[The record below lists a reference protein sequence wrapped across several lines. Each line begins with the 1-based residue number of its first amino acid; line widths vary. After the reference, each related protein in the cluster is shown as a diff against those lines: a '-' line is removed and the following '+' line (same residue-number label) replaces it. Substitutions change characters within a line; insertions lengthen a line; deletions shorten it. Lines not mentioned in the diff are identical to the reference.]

1 MLSGKGTVL
10 ISQKQNEHLTYQI
23 YDSKPEYI
31 QILNQAALDLG
42 YDSLLNYL
50 KKNSNS
56 IEFNGKLLY
65 ACTDELM
72 DPKENCSLM
81 ISEDY
86 QLFFFTELND
96 QKNSQAEKGLEL
108 SPLPK
113 TKKAYEIL
121 LEFQQGENLIIP
133 SHTDPNNDD
142 YCLGLSYYSPE
153 GEASGELW
161 YDFTKNTSGTFQGLA
176 EEYFFTNNTD
186 SNIYNHS
193 GRKYGFYISQDDLS
207 IRYLEREGALD
218 ESQLSA
224 WREEI
229 KEKSLLYFLGLQHVE
244 SVHGSYSRRSAFIF
258 NSKNELIMHYRT
270 TEIGASHISDYIRIR
285 LNNHLERIGENF
297 SNIKILLADGDHNA
311 QTYIPHE
318 AFSDE
323 RLNSYGFH
331 FILRPVSKRVS
342 SPLIKTEDTAEAGSN
357 SSALNLFVQLQSQNA
372 EGLAASKLVKDLKKK
387 LFLLNPLSI
396 LSGFWRYKS
405 NPQELFTRIKNNIS
419 ILSLN
424 NEAKSGKR
432 EFEFRLDELNLHK
445 NNQSKN
451 LQVRDFLLNKKN
463 LENFPHKSLINLIT
477 EPFTEKGFAQANPVP
492 SSPILIY
499 IKDFRI
505 NLKEI
510 YKGYST
516 YILDEGT
523 VAERTSSRS
532 RRTNDRSVLGVHEDH
547 EDDENA
553 EIGVWQQCHEEY
565 QERILAELNQDE
577 IHKQSQNK
585 KRLYLKTR
593 KNIKV
598 LNTEPEAFLD
608 IKDELIILNIEE
620 KNQLKQE
627 KNNSHLKFDTEI
639 IYPKA
644 FCESSLDENQ
654 RKETEF
660 LLAKLLFGFDT
671 NHKLSSPYGLR
682 SEHPITG
689 ETKFHHGVDYNALRE
704 QIIYA
709 PLDLKIC
716 QGNYNKELGNY
727 LIAEVLNLE
736 TSTARELQLSLPES
750 NQGTREKLYILC
762 AHLNEIPSYKEDQII
777 LKNSPLCKAGSTGLS
792 TAPHLHFE
800 TRFAK
805 DWGLYFEAISV
816 DPIIVFYYLLNRE

>member
-23 YDSKPEYI
+23 YDHKPEYI
-31 QILNQAALDLG
+31 QTLNQAALDLG
-42 YDSLLNYL
+42 YESLLGYL
-50 KKNSNS
+50 KKNSSS
-56 IEFNGKLLY
+56 IEFNGQVLY
-65 ACTDELM
+65 TCTEELM
-72 DPKENCSLM
+72 DLKANSKLM

-86 QLFFFTELND
+86 QLFFFTELDD
-96 QKNSQAEKGLEL
+96 QKNPQAEKGVEL

-121 LEFQQGENLIIP
+121 LEFQQGKNLIIP
-133 SHTDPNNDD
+133 SHTDPNDDD

-161 YDFTKNTSGTFQGLA
+161 HDLHSQ
-176 EEYFFTNNTD
+176 EYFFTNNTD

-218 ESQLSA
+218 EFQLSA

-258 NSKNELIMHYRT
+258 NSENKLIMHYRT

-285 LNNHLERIGENF
+285 LNDHLERIGENL
-297 SNIKILLADGDHNA
+297 SDIKILLADGDHNA
-311 QTYIPHE
+311 QTHIPDE

-331 FILRPVSKRVS
+331 FILRPFTHRASLPVA
-342 SPLIKTEDTAEAGSN
+342 KTENITETNPPGVFKS
-357 SSALNLFVQLQSQNA
+357 
-372 EGLAASKLVKDLKKK
+372 SKLVKNLQKK
-387 LFLLNPLSI
+387 LALLNPTSI
-396 LSGFWRYKS
+396 LSGFWRYKNNS
-405 NPQELFTRIKNNIS
+405 QELFTRIKNNIS

-424 NEAKSGKR
+424 SEGDSGKR
-432 EFEFRLDELNLHK
+432 EFEFRLDDLNLNIRT

-451 LQVRDFLLNKKN
+451 LQARDFLLNKKN

-477 EPFTEKGFAQANPVP
+477 EPFTEKGFAQLNSVSNLPTV
-492 SSPILIY
+492 IY
-499 IKDFRI
+499 IKDFKI

-516 YILDEGT
+516 YVLDEQY
-523 VAERTSSRS
+523 
-532 RRTNDRSVLGVHEDH
+532 H
-547 EDDENA
+547 
-553 EIGVWQQCHEEY
+553 
-565 QERILAELNQDE
+565 ERILPEVNQDG

-585 KRLYLKTR
+585 KRLYLKTT
-593 KNIKV
+593 KNIKI
-598 LNTEPEAFLD
+598 LNTESKAASI
-608 IKDELIILNIEE
+608 IKDELTILNIEE
-620 KNQLKQE
+620 RSGQKQE
-627 KNNSHLKFDTEI
+627 KNNSHLRFDNQI
-639 IYPKA
+639 IYPEA
-644 FCESSLDENQ
+644 FFQSTLDGHQ

-660 LLAKLLFGFDT
+660 SLAKLLFGFDT
-671 NHKLSSPYGLR
+671 NHKLTSAYGLR
-682 SEHPITG
+682 SRHPITG
-689 ETKFHHGVDYNALRE
+689 ETKFHHGIGYNALRE

-727 LIAEVLNLE
+727 LIAELLNLQ
-736 TSTARELQLSLPES
+736 TSSARELQLPLPES
-750 NQGTREKLYILC
+750 NQETYESLYILC
-762 AHLNEIPSYKEDQII
+762 AHLNEIPGYKKDQII
-777 LKNSPLCKAGSTGLS
+777 LKNSPLCKAGNTGIS

-805 DWGLYFEAISV
+805 NWDLYFEARSI
-816 DPIIVFYYLLNRE
+816 DPIIVFYYLLIKN

>member
-23 YDSKPEYI
+23 YDHKPEYI
-31 QILNQAALDLG
+31 QTLNQAAVDLG
-42 YDSLLNYL
+42 YDSLISYL
-50 KKNSNS
+50 KKNSSS
-56 IEFNGKLLY
+56 IEFNGQVLY
-65 ACTDELM
+65 TCTEELM
-72 DPKENCSLM
+72 DLKANSELM

-142 YCLGLSYYSPE
+142 YCLGLSYYSSE

-161 YDFTKNTSGTFQGLA
+161 HDLYSQ
-176 EEYFFTNNTD
+176 EYFFSNNTE

-207 IRYLEREGALD
+207 IRYLEREGELD
-218 ESQLSA
+218 ESQLNA

-229 KEKSLLYFLGLQHVE
+229 KERSLLYFLGLQHVE

-285 LNNHLERIGENF
+285 LNNHLGRLGENF
-297 SNIKILLADGDHNA
+297 SDIKILLADGDHNA

-331 FILRPVSKRVS
+331 FILRPFKKIASP
-342 SPLIKTEDTAEAGSN
+342 PLIKTEDTTEAGSPKI
-357 SSALNLFVQLQSQNA
+357 FQNTKA
-372 EGLAASKLVKDLKKK
+372 RGLAASKLVKDLKKK
-387 LFLLNPLSI
+387 LVLLNPLSI
-396 LSGFWRYKS
+396 FSGFWRYKS
-405 NPQELFTRIKNNIS
+405 NPQELFTRIKNNIL

-445 NNQSKN
+445 NNQSKD
-451 LQVRDFLLNKKN
+451 LQVRNFLLNKKN

-477 EPFTEKGFAQANPVP
+477 EPFTGEGFAQANPVS

-499 IKDFRI
+499 IEDFKI

-510 YKGYST
+510 YKDYST
-516 YILDEGT
+516 YVLDE
-523 VAERTSSRS
+523 
-532 RRTNDRSVLGVHEDH
+532 H
-547 EDDENA
+547 
-553 EIGVWQQCHEEY
+553 Y
-565 QERILAELNQDE
+565 QERILAEVNQDE

-598 LNTEPEAFLD
+598 LNTEPEAVSG
-608 IKDELIILNIEE
+608 IKEGLIILNIEE

-644 FCESSLDENQ
+644 FYESSLDENQ

-671 NHKLSSPYGLR
+671 NHKLTSPYGLR

-689 ETKFHHGVDYNALRE
+689 EAKFHHGVDYNALRE
-704 QIIYA
+704 QTIYA

-716 QGNYNKELGNY
+716 QGNYNEELGNY
-727 LIAEVLNLE
+727 LIAEVLNLQ
-736 TSTARELQLSLPES
+736 TSTACELQLPLFES

-762 AHLNEIPSYKEDQII
+762 AHLNEIPSYKKDQII

-805 DWGLYFEAISV
+805 MWDLYFEARSI
-816 DPIIVFYYLLNRE
+816 DPIIVFCYLVN

>member
-23 YDSKPEYI
+23 YDHKPEYI
-31 QILNQAALDLG
+31 QTLNQAALDLG
-42 YDSLLNYL
+42 YESLLGYL
-50 KKNSNS
+50 KKNSSS
-56 IEFNGKLLY
+56 IEFNGQVLY
-65 ACTDELM
+65 TCTEELM
-72 DPKENCSLM
+72 DLKANSKLM

-86 QLFFFTELND
+86 QLFFFTELDD
-96 QKNSQAEKGLEL
+96 QKNPQAEKGLEV

-121 LEFQQGENLIIP
+121 LEFQQGKNLIIP
-133 SHTDPNNDD
+133 SHTDPNDDD

-161 YDFTKNTSGTFQGLA
+161 HDLHSQ
-176 EEYFFTNNTD
+176 EYFFTNNTD

-218 ESQLSA
+218 EFQLSA

-244 SVHGSYSRRSAFIF
+244 SVHGSYSRRSVFIF
-258 NSKNELIMHYRT
+258 NSKNKLIMHYRT

-285 LNNHLERIGENF
+285 LNDHLERIGENL
-297 SNIKILLADGDHNA
+297 SDIKILLADGDHNA
-311 QTYIPHE
+311 QTHIPDE

-331 FILRPVSKRVS
+331 FILRPFTHRTSLPVA
-342 SPLIKTEDTAEAGSN
+342 KTENITETNPQGVFKS
-357 SSALNLFVQLQSQNA
+357 
-372 EGLAASKLVKDLKKK
+372 SKLVKNLQKK
-387 LFLLNPLSI
+387 LALLNPTSI
-396 LSGFWRYKS
+396 LSGFWRYKNNS
-405 NPQELFTRIKNNIS
+405 QELFTRIKNNIS

-424 NEAKSGKR
+424 SEGDSGKR
-432 EFEFRLDELNLHK
+432 EFEFRLDDLNLNIRT

-451 LQVRDFLLNKKN
+451 LQARDFLLNKKN

-477 EPFTEKGFAQANPVP
+477 EPFTEKGFAQLNSVSNLPTV
-492 SSPILIY
+492 IY
-499 IKDFRI
+499 IKDFKI

-510 YKGYST
+510 YKDYST
-516 YILDEGT
+516 YVLDEQY
-523 VAERTSSRS
+523 
-532 RRTNDRSVLGVHEDH
+532 H
-547 EDDENA
+547 
-553 EIGVWQQCHEEY
+553 
-565 QERILAELNQDE
+565 ERILPEVNQDG

-585 KRLYLKTR
+585 KRLYLKTT
-593 KNIKV
+593 KNIKI
-598 LNTEPEAFLD
+598 LNTESKAASI
-608 IKDELIILNIEE
+608 IKDELTILNIEE
-620 KNQLKQE
+620 RSGQKQE
-627 KNNSHLKFDTEI
+627 KNNSHLRFDNQI
-639 IYPKA
+639 IYPEA
-644 FCESSLDENQ
+644 FFQSTLDGHQ

-660 LLAKLLFGFDT
+660 SLAKLLFGFDT
-671 NHKLSSPYGLR
+671 NHKLTSAYGLR
-682 SEHPITG
+682 SRHPITG
-689 ETKFHHGVDYNALRE
+689 ETKFHHGIDYNALRE

-736 TSTARELQLSLPES
+736 TSTARELQLPLPES
-750 NQGTREKLYILC
+750 NQEPHESLYILC
-762 AHLNEIPSYKEDQII
+762 AHLNEIPDYKKDQII
-777 LKNSPLCKAGSTGLS
+777 LKNSPLCKAGSTGIS

-805 DWGLYFEAISV
+805 NWDLYFEARSI
-816 DPIIVFYYLLNRE
+816 DPIIVFYYLLIKN

>member
-23 YDSKPEYI
+23 YDHKPEYI
-31 QILNQAALDLG
+31 QTLNQAALDLG
-42 YDSLLNYL
+42 YDSLLSYL
-50 KKNSNS
+50 KKNSSS
-56 IEFNGKLLY
+56 IEFNGKTLY
-65 ACTDELM
+65 ACTEELM
-72 DPKENCSLM
+72 DLKANSKLM

-86 QLFFFTELND
+86 QLFFFTELDD
-96 QKNSQAEKGLEL
+96 QENPQAEKGLEL

-133 SHTDPNNDD
+133 SHTDPNDND
-142 YCLGLSYYSPE
+142 YCLGLSYYSSE

-207 IRYLEREGALD
+207 IRYLEREGELD

-244 SVHGSYSRRSAFIF
+244 SVHGSYSRRSIFIF
-258 NSKNELIMHYRT
+258 NSENKLIMHYRT

-285 LNNHLERIGENF
+285 LNDHLERIGENF

-311 QTYIPHE
+311 QTHIPEE

-331 FILRPVSKRVS
+331 FILRPFTDRTSLPVA
-342 SPLIKTEDTAEAGSN
+342 KTKNITETKPQGVFKS
-357 SSALNLFVQLQSQNA
+357 
-372 EGLAASKLVKDLKKK
+372 SKLVKDLKKK
-387 LFLLNPLSI
+387 LALLNPTSI
-396 LSGFWRYKS
+396 LSGFWRYKNNS
-405 NPQELFTRIKNNIS
+405 QELFTRIKNNIS

-424 NEAKSGKR
+424 SEGDSGKR
-432 EFEFRLDELNLHK
+432 EFEFRLNNENVGIEGCKRSDDFNLSTSK
-445 NNQSKN
+445 QSKN
-451 LQVRDFLLNKKN
+451 LQARDFLLNKKN

-477 EPFTEKGFAQANPVP
+477 EPFTEKEFALL
-492 SSPILIY
+492 SSTSNSLTVVY
-499 IKDFRI
+499 IKDFKI
-505 NLKEI
+505 HLKEI

-516 YILDEGT
+516 YVLDEQY
-523 VAERTSSRS
+523 
-532 RRTNDRSVLGVHEDH
+532 H
-547 EDDENA
+547 
-553 EIGVWQQCHEEY
+553 
-565 QERILAELNQDE
+565 ERILAEVNQDG

-585 KRLYLKTR
+585 KRLYLKTT
-593 KNIKV
+593 KNIKI
-598 LNTEPEAFLD
+598 LNAESKAVSM
-608 IKDELIILNIEE
+608 IKDELTIFNTEE
-620 KNQLKQE
+620 RSGQKQE
-627 KNNSHLKFDTEI
+627 KNNSHLRFDTQI
-639 IYPKA
+639 IYPA
-644 FCESSLDENQ
+644 EFYQSTLDGHQ

-660 LLAKLLFGFDT
+660 QLAKLLFGFDT
-671 NHKLSSPYGLR
+671 NHKLTSPYGLR
-682 SEHPITG
+682 SRHPITG
-689 ETKFHHGVDYNALRE
+689 ETMFHHGVDYNALRE
-704 QIIYA
+704 QTIYA

-716 QGNYNKELGNY
+716 QSNYNKELGNY
-727 LIAEVLNLE
+727 LIAEVLNSQ
-736 TSTARELQLSLPES
+736 TSTAPELQLPLPES
-750 NQGTREKLYILC
+750 NQETHESLYILC
-762 AHLNEIPSYKEDQII
+762 AHLNEIPDYKAGQII

-805 DWGLYFEAISV
+805 NWDLYFEARSI
-816 DPIIVFYYLLNRE
+816 DPIIVFCYLLN